1 MRLMSATESNRREAL
16 SFIFECL
23 GTQVLPKN
31 HYILQRL

>member
-1 MRLMSATESNRREAL
+1 MNETGATESNRREAL